1 MNRWFVDFRKVTDAG
16 WLKRIRSLRG
26 LQNPGA
32 GADQGPM
39 HLTWQRWGL
48 AIPPSD
54 TADLDELETWIL

>member
-1 MNRWFVDFRKVTDAG
+1 MSQVRLNPLCRKGEWQDPSV
-16 WLKRIRSLRG
+16 G